1 MLTWM
6 PNIRLLRKAIPATD
20 ARVELKMN
28 QQREMQAGRRKRR
41 RQRRL
46 VSIAGFLLF
55 TTGMAWF
62 FELQATT
69 TIIVARYAEKASLTD
84 ADPELAPLGQQR
96 AIELARVLGNVDVIA
111 GVDAIF
117 VLPQRRSVET
127 SMPLAT
133 LNNAPVHTIDAP
145 EDVEALV
152 LRILD
157 EYKGKI
163 VLVITEPD
171 IIQPLIAEMQGSKNL
186 PEMAETEHDNLYIV
200 SIPWFGKVKTLRLR
214 YGLPYQS

>member
-1 MLTWM
+1 
-6 PNIRLLRKAIPATD
+6 
-20 ARVELKMN
+20 MN
-28 QQREMQAGRRKRR
+28 QQQERQAARRKRR

-46 VSIAGFLLF
+46 VSIIGFLLF

-69 TIIVARYAEKASLTD
+69 TVIVARHAETSVLPSS
-84 ADPELAPLGQQR
+84 DPGLSALGQER
-96 AIELARVLGNVDVIA
+96 AIELSRVIGDVDVIA

-117 VLPQRRSVET
+117 VLPFRRSVET
-127 SMPLAT
+127 SMPHST
-133 LNNAPVHTIDAP
+133 LNNAPVHSVENADDI
-145 EDVEALV
+145 EALV

-163 VLVITEPD
+163 VLVITEPE
-171 IIQPLIAEMQGSKNL
+171 IIQPLIAEMHGSKKL
-186 PEMAETEHDNLYIV
+186 PEMGKTEHDNLYIV

-214 YGLPYQS
+214 YGRPYIPQSR